1 MAVNA
6 HKVITAI
13 AVRYLDAARVLHK
26 NSTTAD
32 TFWGPQNHLFA
43 MAAEL
48 ALKAFLERTGV
59 SEKELKRQ
67 DVRHS
72 LNGLLLLAVSKGL
85 RTSHE
90 VAEVLMEMDEAH
102 SSHAYRYVPRPEEGE
117 VVTVYSARPAS
128 AYVAIQRLLDQ
139 CAADPAIIRTQ
150 TKYPEEWPPALLPVH
165 PVTGEQLREWIAEKQ
180 SLREFA
186 STLHTSQPAAQDWFS
201 NPTTSFFVAGFVRDS
216 NGDLTEEFGPRQ
228 MPSQQAALDAARAMA
243 RSDYA
248 GVVAWK
254 RSTQFV
260 GGTRGTPEVLYKVGD
275 VPVLE

>member
-6 HKVITAI
+6 HNVITAI

-32 TFWGPQNHLFA
+32 TFWEPQNHLFA

-48 ALKAFLERTGV
+48 ALKAFLERAGV

-67 DVRHS
+67 NVRHS
-72 LNGLLLLAVSKGL
+72 LNSLLLLAISKGL

-128 AYVAIQRLLDQ
+128 AYQAIQRLMDQ
-139 CAADPAIIRTQ
+139 CAADPAILRTK
-150 TKYPEEWPPALLPVH
+150 TKFPQEWPPASLPVH
-165 PVTGEQLREWIAEKQ
+165 PVTIVQMQDWIAEKQ
-180 SLREFA
+180 SLR
-186 STLHTSQPAAQDWFS
+186 
-201 NPTTSFFVAGFVRDS
+201 
-216 NGDLTEEFGPRQ
+216 
-228 MPSQQAALDAARAMA
+228 
-243 RSDYA
+243 
-248 GVVAWK
+248 
-254 RSTQFV
+254 
-260 GGTRGTPEVLYKVGD
+260 
-275 VPVLE
+275 